1 MLLLRVDGL
10 DLLLVAENILWMQTL
25 KLTILSEKYMF
36 PVGFE
41 PTYPL

>member
-1 MLLLRVDGL
+1 MAWFDYEFLK
-10 DLLLVAENILWMQTL
+10 IFYIKMQTL
-25 KLTILSEKYMF
+25 KLKILSEKYMF